1 MSAAASLAVC
11 LALAVWSALV
21 GGVFKAFSEF
31 IMRALARTAPAT
43 GIAAMQQIN
52 RAVLRTEFVFAL
64 IGIAII
70 APLFAGFAAV
80 VARSVVAMLLAL
92 AAAIYVALV
101 FLVTIFGN
109 VPMNNR
115 LDALDPAS
123 PAAAGYWQHYLRRW
137 TRLNH
142 LRTLG
147 CIATAALYALAA
159 AALNS
164 GGEI

>member
-52 RAVLRTEFVFAL
+52 RAVLRTEFVLAL

-80 VARSVVAMLLAL
+80 VARGVVTMLLAL
-92 AAAIYVALV
+92 AAAIYVTLV

-123 PAAAGYWQHYLRRW
+123 PAAAGYWRLYLRRW